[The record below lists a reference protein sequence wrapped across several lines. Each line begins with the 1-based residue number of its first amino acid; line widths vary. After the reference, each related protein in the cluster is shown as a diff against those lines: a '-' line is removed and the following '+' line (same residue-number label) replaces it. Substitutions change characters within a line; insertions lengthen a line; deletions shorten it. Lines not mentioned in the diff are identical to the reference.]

1 MRLRACLL
9 FLAAALAG
17 CDSDAS
23 GDLLAVEGD
32 LTVRLPPTY
41 DGQAADAPPPFVVV
55 ATTGGYPC
63 SGYTVVAEVETGDR
77 RLTVEV
83 EGVRGVPAGEVCAT
97 VISPATL
104 RVDLPDGAGD
114 GYSVLAIDP
123 DGRRYPFV
131 LTLAGGRYDVVPAPT
146 TQ

>member
-9 FLAAALAG
+9 LAAALAG

-32 LTVRLPPTY
+32 LTVRLPTW

-63 SGYTVVAEVETGDR
+63 SGYTLAAEVETGDR

-83 EGVRGVPAGEVCAT
+83 EGVRGVPADEVCAT

-114 GYSVLAIDP
+114 GYSVLAVSP
-123 DGRRYPFV
+123 DGRRFPFV